1 MLNAKTLLDALVSAS
16 ARPGGLAGAIGDVI
30 NQATSGLQDATQK
43 AGQAPSLGQKVDQTI
58 GQVASGVASGQRP
71 GDLMSKAKQVMADNP
86 GLAEAAAIGLAGL
99 LFGSRKKRG
108 MQPSLAQLG
117 GLALVGGLAYK
128 AYENYRAGKPLVDLG
143 GAQPVGAGGT
153 SAGQGGAIPGG
164 TSAGQGG
171 AIPGGM
177 SGGQGGAISGRTA
190 GGGTGSQPGAGGGAM
205 PGGGQGRA
213 AGGSAT
219 PGQGAPAA
227 SSQAG
232 QGGASSSF
240 QVDVPQSSHF
250 HPVSQTEDDALL
262 YLRAMVA
269 AASAD
274 GQIDEAERA
283 RITKGLSAAGLDEE
297 STRWLER
304 EMAAPADVEELS
316 AGITTPEK
324 AAQVYTAAR
333 LVIDPDTIQE
343 REFLRRLAE
352 SLDLDEALRTQIDGT
367 ASALKGA

>member
-58 GQVASGVASGQRP
+58 GQVASGVAGGQRP

-143 GAQPVGAGGT
+143 G
-153 SAGQGGAIPGG
+153 GQGGTIPGG

-171 AIPGGM
+171 ATSGGM
-177 SGGQGGAISGRTA
+177 SSGQGGARSGGMA
-190 GGGTGSQPGAGGGAM
+190 GGGTGSQPGAGGGGMA
-205 PGGGQGRA
+205 GGGQSSA

-219 PGQGAPAA
+219 PGQGARPAP
-227 SSQAG
+227 SQPGTG
-232 QGGASSSF
+232 QGGASSPF
-240 QVDVPQSSHF
+240 KVDVPQSSHF